1 MAKCYI
7 GVSSKARNI
16 KNIYIGVSGKARR
29 VAKAYI
35 GVGGKARVFWSG
47 GSVYKWGTAT
57 ALTAARYDFGAAH
70 IGNYALFAAG
80 MPASGSNL
88 KSVETYNSSL
98 TKGTASDFSGANASG
113 RAVGGQNSSY
123 ALFLA
128 SDSTTYSYDTSLTL
142 KKRSTIKAT
151 PEGFAPSVSFNNYI
165 LFAGGYTS
173 AVGNGICIFDSSLT
187 YKQSG
192 TISQIMLNAAGT
204 SVGNYVI
211 FAGGRS
217 ARTGGAYYSTVE
229 IYDSSITKLTMSG
242 KSLSVARSSLAA
254 ATNGSYAIFTGG
266 FDENIKTVNNADVY
280 NTSMTKSTGT
290 SLSTSRADH
299 TGISIDTYALF
310 IGGRPTTSTFTSAV
324 DIYDSSLTKTTNS
337 ISTNRGDG
345 AGTTI
350 GNKIIFAGGQS
361 RDSGSLATV
370 NTVDVFAI

>member
-80 MPASGSNL
+80 MPA
-88 KSVETYNSSL
+88 
-98 TKGTASDFSGANASG
+98 SGANASG

-217 ARTGGAYYSTVE
+217 ARTGGAY
-229 IYDSSITKLTMSG
+229 DSSITKLTMSG

-280 NTSMTKSTGT
+280 NMSMTKSTGT

-345 AGTTI
+345 AGTNI